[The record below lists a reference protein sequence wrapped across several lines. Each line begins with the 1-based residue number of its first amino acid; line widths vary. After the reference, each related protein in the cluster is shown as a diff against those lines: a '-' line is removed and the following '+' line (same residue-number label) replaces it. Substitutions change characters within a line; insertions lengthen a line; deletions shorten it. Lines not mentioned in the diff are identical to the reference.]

1 MLADS
6 VVLLHFLWIVF
17 LIVGA
22 WPGYYL
28 HWVKYLHLGALT
40 YSLMLQV
47 FGWICPL
54 TALEAWLRQR
64 QSPEGNYHGGFIQH
78 YVEKIVYLDV
88 SPRYILAGTLA
99 VVAITAWVYL
109 RPIKK

>member
-28 HWVKYLHLGALT
+28 RWVKYLHLGALT
-40 YSLMLQV
+40 FSLMLQG

-54 TALEAWLRQR
+54 TYLEVWLRR
-64 QSPEGNYHGGFIQH
+64 QQTPASGYRGGFIQH
-78 YVEKIVYLDV
+78 YVERIVYLDV
-88 SPRYILAGTLA
+88 PPRGILLGTLL
-99 VVAITAWVYL
+99 VVAITVWVYV
-109 RPIKK
+109 RPRKK

>member
-17 LIVGA
+17 LIFGA
-22 WPGYYL
+22 LAGYYL
-28 HWVKYLHLGALT
+28 RWVKYLHLG
-40 YSLMLQV
+40 SLVFSLLLQG

-54 TALEAWLRQR
+54 TILEVWLRQQQTPGGGYR
-64 QSPEGNYHGGFIQH
+64 GGFIQH

-88 SPRYILAGTLA
+88 PAWVILVGTLV
-99 VVAITAWVYL
+99 VVAITVWVYL
-109 RPIKK
+109 RPRKK